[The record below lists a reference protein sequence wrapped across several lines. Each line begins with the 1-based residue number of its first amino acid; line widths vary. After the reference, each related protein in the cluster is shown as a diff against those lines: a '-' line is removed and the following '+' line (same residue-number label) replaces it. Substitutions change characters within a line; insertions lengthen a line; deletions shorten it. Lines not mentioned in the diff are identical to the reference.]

1 VGLVI
6 KYCRPTSFLIAAVC
20 AGCASH
26 AAPAGPPPISVATS
40 KVTRGSISTY
50 AAFDGQISPN
60 FQTTLSTAEAG
71 TIASVDVTEGQ
82 FVHKG
87 EVLATL
93 DTSQLQAQLKANGA
107 TVRQNE
113 AELVHSNVAAPVASQ
128 QYDSGVSTAQQN
140 LQAAL
145 NSVRTSRSLLA
156 SDELTQAADLSLVKQ
171 GYVSTSVYE
180 QARAAY
186 VAQREA
192 VHDATQSVTAAQA
205 SLKTALIDTNQREED
220 QATIAASRATLEAG
234 RANVELLQAQIAQSS
249 ILAPFDGQVTERL
262 LDPGA
267 YAGANTPILEIAQ
280 SSTVYVVA
288 NVPDIDL
295 PYVEVGKSVA
305 FTSSSLPGRTFAGK
319 VFDVNTTPT
328 AGTLSYRVRLA
339 QPNPGLVL
347 RGGMLVEVTT
357 VVAHHTNALLV
368 PPSAVVAGA
377 GGAHVFAVLNG
388 KAKSLPVN
396 VGLQTDT
403 LVEVSGK
410 QLVAGESVIT
420 SQPTGLKDGS
430 TIAGPAPAHPAGHTV
445 AAAN

>member
-1 VGLVI
+1 ML
-6 KYCRPTSFLIAAVC
+6 FLIAAVC
-20 AGCASH
+20 VGCASH
-26 AAPAGPPPISVATS
+26 DAPTGPPPISVATS
-40 KVTRGSISTY
+40 KVTRGDISTY

-60 FQTTLSTAEAG
+60 FETTLSTAQAG
-71 TIASVDVTEGQ
+71 TISSVDVTEGQ

-87 EVLATL
+87 DVLATL

-107 TVRQNE
+107 TVRQNQ

-145 NSVRTSRSLLA
+145 NSVRSARSLLL
-156 SDELTQAADLSLVKQ
+156 SDELTQEADHSLVTQ
-171 GYVSTSVYE
+171 GYVSTSTYE

-192 VHDATQSVTAAQA
+192 VHDATQAVTAAQA
-205 SLKTALIDTNQREED
+205 SLKTALVNTDQRRED

-234 RANVELLQAQIAQSS
+234 QANVELLQAQIAQSS
-249 ILAPFDGQVTERL
+249 IVAPFDGQVTERL

-305 FTSSSLPGRTFAGK
+305 FTSSSLPGRTFHGK

-328 AGTLSYRVRLA
+328 TGTLSYRVRLA
-339 QPNPGLVL
+339 QPNPGLIL

-357 VVAHHTNALLV
+357 VVAHHAKTLLV
-368 PPSAVVAGA
+368 PPSAVVAGT
-377 GGAHVFAVLNG
+377 GGSRVFTVING
-388 KAKSLPVN
+388 KAKSLPVS

-403 LVEVSGK
+403 QVEVSGK
-410 QLVAGESVIT
+410 QLVAGEPVIT
-420 SQPTGLKDGS
+420 SQPTGLQDGS
-430 TIAGPAPAHPAGHTV
+430 TIAGPAPAHSPGHTV